1 MEIDS
6 SHDSG
11 RLILLHCR
19 KSTPMARI
27 SKWGT
32 QLRNSTIHA
41 VNNIPVATIHDIST
55 IISKSRADNQK
66 EITIT
71 FLTPLPIPIHPQQG
85 LPQLF
90 FDQLHAIVAGLHG
103 EREDTLATHMMADE
117 IGTICRI
124 IKDKAP
130 KLTRRILQQEDD
142 WIDWLQSEALQLM
155 QRYFILLVDFTRI
168 FNREGKTQGPS
179 T

>member
-90 FDQLHAIVAGLHG
+90 FDQLHAIVADLHG
-103 EREDTLATHMMADE
+103 DGDDTLATYMVADE
-117 IGTICRI
+117 IGTIRRI

-142 WIDWLQSEALQLM
+142 WIDWLQSEALECNATIF
-155 QRYFILLVDFTRI
+155 YFTCRFYTYI
-168 FNREGKTQGPS
+168 
-179 T
+179 